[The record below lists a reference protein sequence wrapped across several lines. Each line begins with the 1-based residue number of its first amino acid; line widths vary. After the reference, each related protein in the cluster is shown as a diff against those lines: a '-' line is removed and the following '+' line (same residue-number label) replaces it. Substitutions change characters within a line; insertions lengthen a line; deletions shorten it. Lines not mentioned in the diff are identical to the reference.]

1 MWVISS
7 FSLCLKM
14 SSFIFSIQNLVS
26 WCGGYENMPL
36 QCLAPRNI
44 SDRWPQPAVFWI
56 YQAAVQ
62 TESFTKAA
70 GSSQWLNRAWLLR
83 QIHFYRT
90 CVSSD
95 GYFGPE
101 AASSVWQPILNCT
114 AVSVS
119 VEQAAFPR
127 PRNCSVG
134 RLLLLLPFPSHRS
147 VLISLSPWSVL
158 CSQFHPGFWFRGPG
172 LTHFLN

>member
-70 GSSQWLNRAWLLR
+70 GSSQWLNRHGYWGRSISTGRAFPLMGILGRRLPR
-83 QIHFYRT
+83 Q
-90 CVSSD
+90 SD
-95 GYFGPE
+95 NPSWT
-101 AASSVWQPILNCT
+101 ALQSQSVWNKLPSPGLGT
-114 AVSVS
+114 AVSEGS
-119 VEQAAFPR
+119 
-127 PRNCSVG
+127 SSSS
-134 RLLLLLPFPSHRS
+134 PFPLTDQS
-147 VLISLSPWSVL
+147 WSVSL
-158 CSQFHPGFWFRGPG
+158 PDQSCVASPILASGSEG
-172 LTHFLN
+172 LD